1 MPQTLRMSYVKD
13 PDSWKVVETSG
24 ALRQQGL
31 GALSDDPCSCGSSAV
46 YFRSPLVVDCLSL
59 PL

>member
-13 PDSWKVVETSG
+13 PDSWNVVETSG

-31 GALSDDPCSCGSSAV
+31 GALSDDPHSCGSSAV
-46 YFRSPLVVDCLSL
+46 CFQGRAWERDG
-59 PL
+59 

>member
-1 MPQTLRMSYVKD
+1 MPQTLRMSHVKD
-13 PDSWKVVETSG
+13 PDSWKVFETSG

-31 GALSDDPCSCGSSAV
+31 GALSDDPHSCGSSAV
-46 YFRSPLVVDCLSL
+46 CFRSPLVVDCLSL